1 MAASVAKIAYGSKL
15 EVENA
20 PGSGVYTEIA
30 EIKSV
35 SKPNVQV
42 ADVDVTH
49 MSSPGLAEEQ
59 IPGLTNFGEISFDLN
74 WVPGSA
80 TDQFLEAW
88 RVSGL
93 TRSARVTYPGNVKD
107 TFPAYIKGYEA
118 GASAPGEALS
128 GTLTLKVAGLPVRS

>member
-15 EVENA
+15 EVETA
-20 PGSGVYTEIA
+20 PGSLVYTEIA

-35 SKPNVQV
+35 SKPNASVD
-42 ADVDVTH
+42 DVDVTH
-49 MSSPGLAEEQ
+49 MSSPGLAKEF
-59 IPGLTNFGEISFDLN
+59 IPGLTDFGEISFDVN

-88 RVSGL
+88 RASGL

-118 GASAPGEALS
+118 GASSPGDVLA
-128 GTLTLKVAGLPVRS
+128 GTLSLKVAGLPVRS